1 MIYNDIN
8 VDLATCQPA
17 TKGKRFV
24 VMLIDYFL
32 TLIFAYSIF
41 VFAANPIYNNLPL
54 TKNIMQTY
62 GEKQDKVSNIILDT
76 GLQQKNEKGDRV
88 SLETASVEF
97 VKSLVRVSCNEHDM
111 EYYLLKDGEKVVY
124 EPVEEQLLYYKDEN
138 GNYPNYNIYHYYFFF
153 QEQNK
158 NDYDAVTKVTVED
171 INTKFYRLSDEN
183 KDLVDEGFDLSKQ
196 NLILNKEKTE
206 KLLDYLNYKTESSL
220 PLFSR
225 VRYLYQSA
233 IKPAIDEVELH
244 YTPYITALNDFMT
257 THNTYARGICI
268 CMILSYLIGFLI
280 TYLVFPLFFKRGK
293 TIGFK
298 FFNFASTRSD
308 MLEMRFY
315 NFLIRDVVLFIEGLS
330 SLFFMALFLNK
341 LNLLST
347 PLMGPIS
354 LFQICLLSV
363 FIVIVS
369 LIFFFI
375 SKDNQALSDF
385 ASMSVVVN
393 TQKRQES
400 YLLEQDRKEENDG
413 KTRSKE

>member
-138 GNYPNYNIYHYYFFF
+138 GNYPNYNI
-153 QEQNK
+153 
-158 NDYDAVTKVTVED
+158 
-171 INTKFYRLSDEN
+171 
-183 KDLVDEGFDLSKQ
+183 
-196 NLILNKEKTE
+196 
-206 KLLDYLNYKTESSL
+206 
-220 PLFSR
+220 
-225 VRYLYQSA
+225 
-233 IKPAIDEVELH
+233 
-244 YTPYITALNDFMT
+244 
-257 THNTYARGICI
+257 
-268 CMILSYLIGFLI
+268 
-280 TYLVFPLFFKRGK
+280 
-293 TIGFK
+293 
-298 FFNFASTRSD
+298 
-308 MLEMRFY
+308 
-315 NFLIRDVVLFIEGLS
+315 
-330 SLFFMALFLNK
+330 
-341 LNLLST
+341 
-347 PLMGPIS
+347 
-354 LFQICLLSV
+354 
-363 FIVIVS
+363 
-369 LIFFFI
+369 
-375 SKDNQALSDF
+375 
-385 ASMSVVVN
+385 
-393 TQKRQES
+393 
-400 YLLEQDRKEENDG
+400 
-413 KTRSKE
+413 